1 MEGSSSLY
9 VTNHPNKFEG
19 CGQCARGDV
28 SYLFSF
34 SRGLTGPCE
43 VVCLVTLF
51 EGSSSMYVTILPDLV
66 TIDIKVVETCFY
78 FMRRRNVI
86 TSSKGYV
93 AYG

>member
-43 VVCLVTLF
+43 VVFLSL
-51 EGSSSMYVTILPDLV
+51 YL
-66 TIDIKVVETCFY
+66 
-78 FMRRRNVI
+78 
-86 TSSKGYV
+86 KG
-93 AYG
+93 ALQCM